1 MNKTESI
8 VFLVFLIIMSLIFS
22 YIWLVTCV
30 NCAAVIVIK
39 FIKPDSKIEF
49 GKFFYCFPIAMDSEN
64 LERYKQIK
72 RRENDK
78 KLTRNDKA
86 LQEI

>member
-1 MNKTESI
+1 MNETESI
-8 VFLVFLIIMSLIFS
+8 IFLVFLIIMSLIFS

-30 NCAAVIVIK
+30 NCVAVIVIK
-39 FIKPDSKIEF
+39 FIKPDSNIEF

-72 RRENDK
+72 RREKAKTLTGNDK
-78 KLTRNDKA
+78 S